1 MRCAATDPVGLADL
15 GRYSDDDAPVV
26 VIDATTGERWPI
38 WAEIDSNASTPEET
52 ALLIHPSKN
61 FASGHRYIVAL
72 RNLKDSAGDTLSA
85 PEGFRYYRDDLPSKE
100 SQINDQRDRFEGI
113 FDTLRD
119 ADVKRSDLYLSW
131 DFTVASDENIAK
143 NILAMRDDAFHQLG
157 DDDLADN
164 VVQGNAPEF
173 VVTSVQNFQKTPGG
187 PLDAGREH
195 GPPRAGDVRGALL
208 HDRSRRR
215 RPGQEALRSRCDAE
229 PRFRRGAGAERHL
242 DGELQLHDPL
252 RRARAIRPGRRSTA
266 TACSAPP
273 TRARPIRRRRSA
285 TATT

>member
-1 MRCAATDPVGLADL
+1 MDGQPYNGNDGFSPGQSIVVRVPGLDNPEALAATDPVGLADL

-52 ALLIHPSKN
+52 ALLIHPSEN

-100 SQINDQRDRFEGI
+100 SQINDQRDRFDDI

-143 NILAMRDDAFHQLG
+143 NILAMRDDAF
-157 DDDLADN
+157 
-164 VVQGNAPEF
+164 AP
-173 VVTSVQNFQKTPGG
+173 
-187 PLDAGREH
+187 A
-195 GPPRAGDVRGALL
+195 
-208 HDRSRRR
+208 RRR
-215 RPGQEALRSRCDAE
+215 RPRRQRRPGQRAGVRPSRTWQNFQTTGGGPLPQDENMA
-229 PRFRRGAGAERHL
+229 RRVAGHVRGA
-242 DGELQLHDPL
+242 
-252 RRARAIRPGRRSTA
+252 RAT
-266 TACSAPP
+266 
-273 TRARPIRRRRSA
+273 
-285 TATT
+285 

>member
-52 ALLIHPSKN
+52 ALLIHPSEN

-100 SQINDQRDRFEGI
+100 SQINDQRDRFDDI

-173 VVTSVQNFQKTPGG
+173 AVTSVRELPED
-187 PLDAGREH
+187 PRWPAGRRTRTW
-195 GPPRAGDVRGALL
+195 PAACRA
-208 HDRSRRR
+208 
-215 RPGQEALRSRCDAE
+215 RSRC
-229 PRFRRGAGAERHL
+229 P
-242 DGELQLHDPL
+242 
-252 RRARAIRPGRRSTA
+252 A
-266 TACSAPP
+266 T
-273 TRARPIRRRRSA
+273 
-285 TATT
+285 